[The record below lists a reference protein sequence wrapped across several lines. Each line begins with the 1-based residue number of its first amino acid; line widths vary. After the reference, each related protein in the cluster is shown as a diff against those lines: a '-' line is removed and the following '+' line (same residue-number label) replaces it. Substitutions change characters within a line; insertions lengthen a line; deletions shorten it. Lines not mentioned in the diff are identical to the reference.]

1 MLFSAD
7 DEAIFKLLVDLGVVD
22 ILLLGHHDSKG
33 AAVVDKGL
41 VLNAREAHD
50 ALSELSIVLL
60 AGYNFDS
67 ISGPRLDRELK
78 SSFSAKWSKE
88 ARPFKGI

>member
-1 MLFSAD
+1 M
-7 DEAIFKLLVDLGVVD
+7 
-22 ILLLGHHDSKG
+22 
-33 AAVVDKGL
+33 DKSL

-50 ALSELSIVLL
+50 SLCELSIVLL

-67 ISGPRLDRELK
+67 IDGPRLDCELK
-78 SSFSAKWSKE
+78 GSFSTNWSKE